1 MKVRYPTPHM
11 VLRDQILSEGWLSP
25 DTYSNSYAEIENI
38 PAVYLFLMIE
48 PYRMVEA
55 MVGYVGMSRR
65 LKSRISGHRIRPQL
79 VRSGYIVQTWFRPV
93 EIERLRAVEA
103 EVIIQYDPHW
113 NIAGR
118 RRGVL
123 RHG

>member
-25 DTYSNSYAEIENI
+25 NTYTNSYAEMGDI

-55 MVGYVGMSRR
+55 MVGYVGMSRK
-65 LKSRISGHRIRPQL
+65 LKTRISGHQIRPLL
-79 VRSGYIVQTWFRPV
+79 VDAGYHVQTWFRPV
-93 EIERLRAVEA
+93 EPERLRAVEGD
-103 EVIIQYDPHW
+103 VIAQYDPPW